1 MGTHSLRR
9 FLTSVGKPL
18 RYPRISLIRCVRE
31 ISDASRRRP
40 IQWSHRVPLMLNG
53 PRSPPRRQNRPAML
67 PGFRFLFAAIVL
79 SMSMLVFGLGA
90 AALLRAAHEEF
101 ASNPAW
107 HSAVPE
113 AMVAQ
118 QGEATRP
125 VLAMLRVEPRPA
137 EPKRSDNAPATG
149 AVPAASAVPAIG
161 AEPAAIASTPA
172 EPEQIASPKLEQAA
186 PAEAAKP
193 DTPTTESPA
202 QSEAAAAAPIGAPA
216 AADETQTT
224 TSTVDTNIVSTEPVV
239 AGQAPPP
246 PLEAPPATSAP
257 AQSEP
262 ATREPATSQPAAS
275 ERASSPA
282 SAEADVASTTIGT
295 LGGPPVSVAT
305 PSPPNAATA
314 PDKSELEKRQRARRA
329 AQRRRAA
336 ARARAA
342 RLAPQPANPFAQPQ
356 PFNWPAT
363 AGR

>member
-1 MGTHSLRR
+1 M
-9 FLTSVGKPL
+9 V
-18 RYPRISLIRCVRE
+18 
-31 ISDASRRRP
+31 
-40 IQWSHRVPLMLNG
+40 HRVPLMLNG

-107 HSAVPE
+107 HAVPE
-113 AMVAQ
+113 TMVAQ

-137 EPKRSDNAPATG
+137 EPKPSDNAPATG
-149 AVPAASAVPAIG
+149 AVPAAGAVPATS

-172 EPEQIASPKLEQAA
+172 EPEQIASPKLEQTA

-193 DTPTTESPA
+193 DTPATESPA
-202 QSEAAAAAPIGAPA
+202 QSEAAVLAPIGAP
-216 AADETQTT
+216 ADETQTT
-224 TSTVDTNIVSTEPVV
+224 TSAVDTNIVSTEPVV
-239 AGQAPPP
+239 AGQAPP
-246 PLEAPPATSAP
+246 LEAPPAISAP

-275 ERASSPA
+275 ERANSPA
-282 SAEADVASTTIGT
+282 LAEADVASTTIGT